1 MLLGRLGLETSRVP
15 HADRHGLV
23 WLERGALKVEDGC
36 LRFVCAGGPSLDAG
50 DYQLPHQSVST
61 VLLGPG
67 SSVTHDALRLL
78 ARHGC
83 CLCAIGEGAVRLY
96 TAPPLAPDTSAL
108 ARQQVALW
116 SAKMSRLEVARRMYA
131 LRFGEIVRTR
141 DIEVLRG
148 MEGARIKRAY
158 ELAAE
163 RHGVTWRGRRY
174 DRANPDAADPPN
186 QALNHAA
193 VTVQAAAAVAVAST
207 GTIPQLGFVHEDSG
221 QSFVLDIADL
231 RRHDVV
237 LDIAFG
243 AAKEAETSQRSVDA
257 LVRRRAAEAFRR
269 RGVIPSMIEAIKSVL
284 DARDANAAGGADGDG
299 TGQPVEDGASEEG
312 VADGLAT
319 DKGLGAAS

>member
-1 MLLGRLGLETSRVP
+1 MLAGRLGLETARIP
-15 HADRHGLV
+15 HTDRHGLV
-23 WLERGALKVEDGC
+23 WLERGQLIVENGC
-36 LRFVCAGGPSLDAG
+36 LRFVCAGSQSLGSG

-83 CLCAIGEGAVRLY
+83 CLCAVGEGGVRLY
-96 TAPPLAPDTSAL
+96 TAPPHAPDSSAL
-108 ARQQVALW
+108 ARQQVTLW
-116 SAKMSRLEVARRMYA
+116 AAKMTRMEVARRMYA
-131 LRFGEIVRTR
+131 LRFDTIVRTR
-141 DIEVLRG
+141 DIAVLRG

-163 RHGVTWRGRRY
+163 RYGIEWNGRRY
-174 DRANPDAADPPN
+174 DRTNPSAADIPN

-193 VTVQAAAAVAVAST
+193 VTVQAAAAVAVAAT

-243 AAKEAETSQRSVDA
+243 AAKESDRSHKSIDR
-257 LVRRRAAEAFRR
+257 LVRTLAADAFRR
-269 RGVIPSMIEAIKSVL
+269 GNVIGGMIDSIKSVL
-284 DARDANAAGGADGDG
+284 DARDEPLQGGIGGEGDPEDG
-299 TGQPVEDGASEEG
+299 TFTNSEG
-312 VADGLAT
+312 T
-319 DKGLGAAS
+319 